1 MRSLSTGILV
11 LAFIALG
18 APSLAADDSV
28 FGIRGLGI
36 LGRPQ
41 SAQSAAAG
49 GGFALFDGAGGMNPA
64 ALSRWR
70 GVSGWAVGSPSR
82 RRFDTGAGDVSLTST
97 RFPLVGFST
106 VIGTR
111 LFVGVTVSDYLDRT
125 WSVRDVDTL
134 TLRGSPVQVTDNSK
148 SIGGVSDLGLAAGY
162 RLSPTLVVGAGVHAL
177 TGSTRLE
184 VTREFDDAT
193 YQNFSDL
200 AVTDFSGFGLSVG
213 ALYTALP
220 NLQLGGSLRVNT
232 SLRASSTSGQRAR
245 VALPIELGVGAQYTP
260 SPGVVL
266 ASSVGY
272 ATWSRAADD
281 LLASGEEPSR
291 NVWSIGAGVDV
302 EAIRLGSSRIPLRL
316 GYRWRQ
322 LPFPVNGSAL
332 GEHAFS
338 GGFGLNMAG
347 GRTTLDA
354 GVEKGTRAAGS
365 QSESFTTAFVGI
377 TVRP

>member
-1 MRSLSTGILV
+1 MALVSLT
-11 LAFIALG
+11 AG
-18 APSLAADDSV
+18 ANPLAADDSV

-49 GGFALFDGAGGMNPA
+49 GGFALFDAASGMNPA

-70 GVSGWAVGSPSR
+70 GVTGWAVGSPSR
-82 RRFDTGAGDVSLTST
+82 RRFDAGTGEISLTST

-106 VIGTR
+106 VIGTK

-125 WSVRDVDTL
+125 WSVSNVDTL

-162 RLSPTLVVGAGVHAL
+162 RLTPTLAVGAGVHAL

-184 VTREFDDAT
+184 VTREFDDSA
-193 YQNFSDL
+193 YQNFRDL

-213 ALYTALP
+213 ALFTAVP
-220 NLQLGGSLRVNT
+220 NLQLAGSLRVNT
-232 SLRASSTSGQRAR
+232 SLRARNTSGRRAT
-245 VALPIELGVGAQYTP
+245 VALPVELGAGAQYIL
-260 SPGVVL
+260 SPGVVV

-281 LLASGEEPSR
+281 LAASGGERSR
-291 NVWSIGAGVDV
+291 SVWSAGAGLDV

-338 GGFGLNMAG
+338 GGFGLNLAG

-354 GVEKGTRAAGS
+354 GVEKGTRSAGS
-365 QSESFTTAFVGI
+365 QSESFTTGFVGI